1 MLISIKLFC
10 SCDVMWTTLTFAFID
25 AKNTLQDKRN
35 VIALEIL
42 SWHLLN
48 VPLLAGYSEQYK
60 QW

>member
-1 MLISIKLFC
+1 MLISIKPFC

-48 VPLLAGYSEQYK
+48 FPFLAG
-60 QW
+60 